1 MMEFKPLISEAEM
14 KNASDGGISTIPL
27 AEFSEWYARNGD
39 AAMLNQSGEAYASPA
54 NRIRWGLPKVVVPF
68 VPLGWLASDENPADR
83 AGMLD
88 GVARLNVYNLD
99 DKSRIVNPS
108 VDEAH
113 HLRST
118 TQDLTTAVRELGSCG
133 DAACWVHPIHRT
145 TTCGCCQPS
154 GCYAETGD
162 IGTAHHRK
170 VCSGLWNTK
179 KTAILGVQFSGTP
192 HARLVIALT
201 RTLGQRSGAG
211 KSGGSKLIAI
221 RYATTCRT
229 EAGGCGRSTCW
240 GVCGTDNHMRF
251 TIVMS
256 QKGRTLVGLDPRRSD
271 YDEVIH
277 LLTQALGGVP
287 PVISDSPFSASA

>member
-1 MMEFKPLISEAEM
+1 MMEFRPLISEAEIM
-14 KNASDGGISTIPL
+14 NASAGGMCSIPL
-27 AEFSEWYARNGD
+27 VELSEWYSLGGD
-39 AAMLNQSGEAYASPA
+39 AAMQNQSGEAYASPA
-54 NRIRWGLPKVVVPF
+54 NEIRWGLPKVEIPF
-68 VPLGWLASDENPADR
+68 VPHGWLACDENPADR

-99 DKSRIVNPS
+99 DKARIVNPAL
-108 VDEAH
+108 DEAH

-118 TQDLTTAVRELGSCG
+118 SQDLTTGVREKGSCG
-133 DAACWVHPIHRT
+133 EASCFIHPIHMT
-145 TTCGCCQPS
+145 S
-154 GCYAETGD
+154 GCGRSDCYPSNTYGVTGD
-162 IGTAHHRK
+162 IGTEHHRK
-170 VCSGLWNTK
+170 VCSGLTNTK

-192 HARLVIALT
+192 YARLVIALT

-221 RYATTCRT
+221 RYATTCDNCHR
-229 EAGGCGRSTCW
+229 RTCW

-251 TIVMS
+251 CIVMS

-277 LLTQALGGVP
+277 LLTEALGGVP
-287 PVISDSPFSASA
+287 PVISDRPFSASA

>member
-1 MMEFKPLISEAEM
+1 MMGLRRLITEAEIM
-14 KNASDGGISTIPL
+14 NASAGGITTIPL
-27 AEFSEWYARNGD
+27 AEFEEWFTSHGD
-39 AAMLNQSGEAYASPA
+39 AAMLSQSGEAYASPA
-54 NRIRWGLPKVVVPF
+54 NGIRWGLPKVIIPYVPI
-68 VPLGWLASDENPADR
+68 GWLACDENPADR

-133 DAACWVHPIHRT
+133 DPSCWVHPVHRT
-145 TTCGCCQPS
+145 TTCGDCQPS

-192 HARLVIALT
+192 HARLVIVMC
-201 RTLGQRSGAG
+201 RTLSQRSGAG

-221 RYATTCRT
+221 RYATTCD
-229 EAGGCGRSTCW
+229 CGRSTCW
-240 GVCGTDNHMRF
+240 GICATDNHTAASEF
-251 TIVMS
+251 G
-256 QKGRTLVGLDPRRSD
+256 KFGAHKANGPRARD
-271 YDEVIH
+271 
-277 LLTQALGGVP
+277 
-287 PVISDSPFSASA
+287 